1 MTQQRRK
8 KRQGRSRDPQA
19 EREARRY
26 ERPIPSRELILQRL
40 EKHDRPMGF
49 EAIARDLGLREA
61 VDRDALERRLG
72 AMVRDGQLIRNRR
85 DDFCLAERVGVVT
98 GSVIGHRDGFGF
110 LSPEDG
116 GEDVFLSPRQMR
128 SLMHNDRA
136 AVRVR
141 RTRDGRLEGSLV
153 DVLERNTHELVGR
166 YIEEQGIGFVIPD
179 NSRYSQDVLVPA
191 GQRGEARAGQ
201 IVEVEI
207 IEQPD
212 RRTQPLGRV
221 IRVLGEHRAP
231 GMEVEIAIASH
242 GLPHGFGSGV
252 HSEVA
257 GLSEQVPEAA
267 KRGRE
272 DLRELPLVT
281 IDGAD
286 ARDFDDAVFCER
298 RGEGWRLIVAIAD
311 VSHYVV
317 PDTALDAEARER
329 GTSVYFPD
337 RVIPMLPEVLS
348 NGLCSLNPEVD
359 RLCMACE
366 MQVDARGKVIRS
378 RFLEGVMRSHAR
390 LTYDEVAE
398 IVVDGKVEA
407 RRRREPLVAHLDHLY
422 ELYKVL
428 AGARRRRGAI
438 DFDSVETR
446 IEFGPAPEREVRRIV
461 PLERNDAHK
470 LIEECMIAAN
480 VEAARFLKR
489 KRVPTLFRIHEGPDP
504 DKLEDLRDFLGQLGI
519 SMGGGDKP
527 QARPSARVLRDIQ

>member
-1 MTQQRRK
+1 
-8 KRQGRSRDPQA
+8 
-19 EREARRY
+19 
-26 ERPIPSRELILQRL
+26 
-40 EKHDRPMGF
+40 
-49 EAIARDLGLREA
+49 
-61 VDRDALERRLG
+61 
-72 AMVRDGQLIRNRR
+72 
-85 DDFCLAERVGVVT
+85 
-98 GSVIGHRDGFGF
+98 
-110 LSPEDG
+110 
-116 GEDVFLSPRQMR
+116 
-128 SLMHNDRA
+128 
-136 AVRVR
+136 
-141 RTRDGRLEGSLV
+141 
-153 DVLERNTHELVGR
+153 
-166 YIEEQGIGFVIPD
+166 
-179 NSRYSQDVLVPA
+179 
-191 GQRGEARAGQ
+191 
-201 IVEVEI
+201 
-207 IEQPD
+207 
-212 RRTQPLGRV
+212 
-221 IRVLGEHRAP
+221 
-231 GMEVEIAIASH
+231 
-242 GLPHGFGSGV
+242 
-252 HSEVA
+252 
-257 GLSEQVPEAA
+257 
-267 KRGRE
+267 
-272 DLRELPLVT
+272 LRELPLVT

-504 DKLEDLRDFLGQLGI
+504 DKLDDLRDFLGQLGI

-527 QARPSARVLRDIQ
+527 QARTYARVLRDIQGREDKRLIETVMLRSLSQAVYSPEDAGHFGLAHDTYLHFTSPIRRYPDLLVHRGIRHILRGGKPREFD